1 MHFRP
6 LFLWLLTGVMAL
18 SMAGLSGCASLKKK
32 PKIVKPPG
40 TDMAD
45 QSSDTSFQAF
55 QNRLRKAVSKR
66 DIETLAPMMAPNF
79 GYSWES
85 GGEGAGV
92 FDYWNRNNLWPE
104 LELVLKEKFVP
115 SGNFMVAPA
124 EVSFDPDYKG
134 YRAGLQ
140 LVNGSWRFA
149 FFVAAPPAAE
159 VPAQQ

>member
-1 MHFRP
+1 MKLRT
-6 LFLWLLTGVMAL
+6 LGILLLTGGLAL
-18 SMAGLSGCASLKKK
+18 SLGGLTGCSSLKKK
-32 PKIVKPPG
+32 PKIVKPSAH
-40 TDMAD
+40 DMAD
-45 QSSDTSFQAF
+45 QSEDTSFRAF
-55 QNRLRKAVSKR
+55 QSRLHKAATKR
-66 DIETLAPMMAPNF
+66 DVQMMASMMVSNF

-85 GGEGAGV
+85 GGEGQGV

-124 EVSFDPDYKG
+124 EVTSNPDYKG

-149 FFVAAPPAAE
+149 YFVSAPPAPE
-159 VPAQQ
+159 PGQ